1 MRAGISLATVACMLE
16 LIDAWLDAL
25 LAWLRGPRPSIV
37 VPVVVLRD
45 PPVTRIR
52 RR

>member
-1 MRAGISLATVACMLE
+1 MRAGLSLATVAFMLE
-16 LIDAWLDAL
+16 SIGAWLDAL
-25 LAWLRGPRPSIV
+25 LAWLCGPRPSMV
-37 VPVVVLRD
+37 VPVVVVRD

>member
-1 MRAGISLATVACMLE
+1 MVDFLG
-16 LIDAWLDAL
+16 AWLDAL

-37 VPVVVLRD
+37 VPVVVLRE
-45 PPVTRIR
+45 PPVARIR